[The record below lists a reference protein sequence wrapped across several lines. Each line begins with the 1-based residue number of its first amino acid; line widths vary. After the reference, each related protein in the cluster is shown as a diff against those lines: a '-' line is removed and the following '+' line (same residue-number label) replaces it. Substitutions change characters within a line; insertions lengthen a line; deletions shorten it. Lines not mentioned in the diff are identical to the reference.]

1 MRDRTTIRFLETPVG
16 RLRLAAVDGR
26 LAECGWAD
34 PDEMVPATSAAG
46 AANHTVLERA
56 AAQLEAYFAGAR
68 RDFDLPL
75 ARPTTVHAG
84 KVRAAMQAIPFGG
97 AASYGDL
104 ARAIDGVA
112 RAVGQACRHNP
123 LAIIVPCH
131 RVLGGG
137 RGLGGFAGSTD
148 PDGPEL
154 ARKRWLLAHERRVAG
169 ENLPLWSAGSERAAA
184 PATQPG

>member
-1 MRDRTTIRFLETPVG
+1 MPARTTIRFLDTPVG
-16 RLRLAAVDGR
+16 RMRLAAMDGR
-26 LAECGWAD
+26 LAECGWAEA
-34 PDEMVPATSAAG
+34 DEVIPAASVSD
-46 AANHTVLERA
+46 AANHAVLERA
-56 AAQLEAYFAGAR
+56 ATQLEAYFAGGR

-75 ARPTTVHAG
+75 ARPATLHAG
-84 KVRAAMQAIPFGG
+84 KVRAAMQAIPYGG

-131 RVLGGG
+131 RVLGSG

-148 PDGPEL
+148 PGGPEL

-169 ENLPLWSAGSERAAA
+169 ESLPLWSAGRDGAG
-184 PATQPG
+184 ATVPNR